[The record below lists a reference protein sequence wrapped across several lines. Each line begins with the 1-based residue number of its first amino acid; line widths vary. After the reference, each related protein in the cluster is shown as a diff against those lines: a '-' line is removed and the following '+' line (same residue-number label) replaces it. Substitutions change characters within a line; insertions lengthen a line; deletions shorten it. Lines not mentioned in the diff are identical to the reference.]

1 MRCKQ
6 GKASR
11 YVELLRRKYFF
22 HKIFFQLFKDKSALM
37 AAAKNGSSRAVKW
50 MLEAGANPK
59 LENSEGMTALAYG
72 IENGNVEVIEL
83 LAKNPPKTQSGVKMV
98 IVKLAESSIK
108 MNNIT
113 QRLLEKI
120 LDLDFKENSKALIF
134 YTSIF
139 GNENLLDYLLN
150 KSSFWDNLDTDD
162 LQEAFAYAVQS
173 DKVEPVKI
181 ILHAWLKTFLNASD
195 LTEESLKIQKENEYI
210 LDKSDLI
217 IEDEML
223 DWMKKQDPQL
233 DPAKMSSNDFLK
245 ILVDAVSENKK
256 TSDIL
261 GKGSFRKKMCEMAFF
276 ETLL

>member
-1 MRCKQ
+1 M
-6 GKASR
+6 
-11 YVELLRRKYFF
+11 
-22 HKIFFQLFKDKSALM
+22 
-37 AAAKNGSSRAVKW
+37 
-50 MLEAGANPK
+50 MLEAGADPS

-72 IENGNVEVIEL
+72 IENGKVEVIEL
-83 LAKNPPKTQSGVKMV
+83 LATNPPETESGVEMV

-113 QRLLEKI
+113 KKLLEKI
-120 LDLDFKENSKALIF
+120 LELDFKENSKDLIF

-150 KSSFWDNLDTDD
+150 KSNFCDNLETDD

-181 ILHAWLKTFLNASD
+181 ILDAWQNIFLNASD
-195 LTEESLKIQKENEYI
+195 LPEESLKIQKENEYI
-210 LDKSDLI
+210 LNKSDFT

-233 DPAKMSSNDFLK
+233 DPAKMSANDFLK
-245 ILVDAVSENKK
+245 ILVDAVSEKKK

-261 GKGSFRKKMCEMAFF
+261 GKPSFRKKSV
-276 ETLL
+276 